1 MINFLKPNSRVKKV
15 LYGLLIILFIWLIA
29 QRPSHN
35 RNWEVGQE
43 KLPQIIFEDDN
54 ITINNFRNF
63 LWKKDKEVEKIYET
77 RKFKLSEIN
86 SADVVISHFDKNEG
100 LAHIFLSFG
109 TSDGKHIIV
118 SMETRRELGEEFSPL
133 LGLLRQ
139 FEIIYVVGSERDV
152 IGLRTDVREGE
163 RVYLYQT
170 IASPEKS
177 QQLFM
182 KLAEEI
188 NSIFAKPKIYNTLT
202 HNCTNEISR
211 RVESISDLDFPL
223 SWKTIMP
230 GYFDEIL
237 YEMKI
242 ISHNKPFEEVKKE
255 HLIDNTKVNYLDED
269 YSKQLREAIGK

>member
-86 SADVVISHFDKNEG
+86 SVDVVISHFDKNEG

-109 TSDGKHIIV
+109 TSDGEHIIV
-118 SMETRRELGEEFSPL
+118 SMETRRELGEEFSPV

>member
-86 SADVVISHFDKNEG
+86 SVDVVISHFDKNEG

-109 TSDGKHIIV
+109 TSDGEHIIV